1 MGGRMFGFPT
11 PPPNQPANWWSLY
24 HHFRIFFL
32 GANSCDT
39 FYANDLTQKINVFQ
53 LSNDDDAHFYWKTCQ
68 TKFRIAEKL
77 RQEAKSSGVRFQ
89 GKVNGVSFLT
99 VIISDKKDVENT
111 GRDRRDG
118 GPWGAMCICN
128 ISRTFSVGWKW
139 KMRRRIHFPPIS
151 QISSFHRGPPT
162 RNERYQVQLTF
173 CGPVL
178 EEGTHLLYRNKIKV
192 ETSHVG
198 AIEEF
203 VWDYGCVK

>member
-1 MGGRMFGFPT
+1 MLRIQDVTEGMAVPGEQCVYVIYHVLSRLDGNGKCTECGG
-11 PPPNQPANWWSLY
+11 
-24 HHFRIFFL
+24 
-32 GANSCDT
+32 
-39 FYANDLTQKINVFQ
+39 
-53 LSNDDDAHFYWKTCQ
+53 
-68 TKFRIAEKL
+68 
-77 RQEAKSSGVRFQ
+77 
-89 GKVNGVSFLT
+89 
-99 VIISDKKDVENT
+99 
-111 GRDRRDG
+111 
-118 GPWGAMCICN
+118 
-128 ISRTFSVGWKW
+128 W